1 MASNLIKTSGSLF
14 MGNPITYSVK
24 AAAEP
29 YKSSEI
35 TFHRVKL
42 KVTIFG
48 KEYEL
53 SQPAKSGETVEFDV
67 SSAFRA
73 ASNAFQYEPI
83 DEGSVTYPQF
93 VAQIEARDVWLRN
106 GEVIDPAPS
115 NKDIAVAECTAYMG
129 GFSDFERWHPTQTMT
144 FSRKPRT
151 GEIVCVGDNI
161 VSPLPNPYPS
171 VQTLKA
177 VEKFAG
183 QNMRLQDNWHE
194 VYVLPHVDRNSRQF
208 QFVNSRGVVESIRAW
223 QMESEKLNSGH
234 EEHAVSRFETFSEF
248 TRIISRKKASRTE
261 LQLCSGFV
269 SYEWAH
275 WWANDFCQS
284 EQHWMLVDGLWLP
297 CVVTINDSETIID
310 KTKSQMCY
318 VAFSC
323 KPNINGAMW

>member
-1 MASNLIKTSGSLF
+1 MASNLTKTSGSLF

-29 YKSSEI
+29 YTSEI

-42 KVTIFG
+42 KVTISG

-53 SQPAKSGETVEFDV
+53 SQPATSGEVVEFDI
-67 SSAFRA
+67 SSVFRA
-73 ASNAFQYEPI
+73 ASDAFQYEPL
-83 DEGSVTYPQF
+83 DSGSITYPQF
-93 VAQIEARDVWLRN
+93 SASIEARDVWLRD
-106 GEVIDPAPS
+106 GEVVDPAPS
-115 NKDIAVAECTAYMG
+115 SAYVVTAECTAYMG
-129 GFSDFERWHPTQTMT
+129 KFTDFERCHSTQTMSYT
-144 FSRKPRT
+144 RKPRT
-151 GEIVCVGDNI
+151 GEIVCVGDSI
-161 VSPLPNPYPS
+161 VSPLPNTYPS
-171 VQTLKA
+171 VQTLIA
-177 VEKFAG
+177 TETNAG
-183 QNMRLQDNWHE
+183 KSIKLQDTWHE
-194 VYVLPHVDRNSRQF
+194 VYVLPYVDRNSRQF

-223 QMESEKLNSGH
+223 QMESEKLSSSH
-234 EEHAVSRFETFSEF
+234 EEHAVSRFETFNEF

-310 KTKSQMCY
+310 KTKAQMCY
-318 VAFSC
+318 VAFTC
-323 KPNINGAMW
+323 KPNVDGAMW